1 MFPLWA
7 YLDRVRDAI
16 VAAKYAHQAPLS
28 DALGRRL
35 AERLSLLVEHDCPDV
50 VTFVPSHFS
59 RQFSRGGNSN
69 VTTATAVATRIG
81 RHCRQLLRITRRIE
95 KQAWL
100 DEAERAKNVLGAFA
114 PKKSYALMRLTGRV
128 DSQIADRHIL
138 MVDDVMTT
146 GATANEV
153 AGVLKEAGANRVTF
167 AVIARAVGS

>member
-1 MFPLWA
+1 MGLPAAACRRCRDSKLEFDQVFPLWA

-28 DALGRRL
+28 DAFGRRL
-35 AERLSLLVEHDCPDV
+35 SDRLSLLVEHDCPDV

-69 VTTATAVATRIG
+69 VTTATAVATGIG
-81 RHCRQLLRITRRIE
+81 QPCRQLLRITRRIE

-114 PKKSYALMRLTGRV
+114 PKKSYAFLRSTAERLIRKLPIGT
-128 DSQIADRHIL
+128 SWWS
-138 MVDDVMTT
+138 MT
-146 GATANEV
+146 
-153 AGVLKEAGANRVTF
+153 
-167 AVIARAVGS
+167 